1 MAMPSEEQYETMVDA
16 IREGELVPFLGAGAN
31 LCGRPK
37 AAVWKQ
43 GQYLP
48 DASEL
53 SGYLAQSFHF
63 PSTET
68 LDLPRVSQYAALVSG
83 TGPLYQT
90 LHNILDTDYPL
101 TRVHQFLAVLPSIL
115 RQGGYPSPQLI
126 VTTNYDD
133 LLEKAFAIAEEP
145 FDLVI
150 YETEGLNT
158 GKFWHR
164 APGGEPH
171 IIERP
176 NEYKDLS
183 LDGRTVILKIHGT
196 VDRVDSN
203 RDSYVITE
211 DNYIEFLAR
220 TNISELLPITLL
232 AKLRTSHLLFLGYSL
247 RDWNLRVILRHIWGT
262 TKFRWI
268 SWAVQLRSHD
278 LDTMYWNNRD
288 VRILD
293 MPLEEF
299 IEELDKRV
307 RGIAHA
313 GVQL

>member
-1 MAMPSEEQYETMVDA
+1 MAMPSEGQYETMVDA
-16 IREGELVPFLGAGAN
+16 IHEGELVPFLGAGAN

-37 AAVWKQ
+37 ASAWKR

-68 LDLPRVSQYAALVSG
+68 PDLPRVSQYAALVSG

-90 LHNILDTDYPL
+90 LRNILNTDYPL
-101 TRVHQFLAVLPSIL
+101 TRVHQFLAMLPSVL
-115 RQGGYPSPQLI
+115 RQKGYPSLQLI

-133 LLEKAFAIAEEP
+133 LLERAFAIAGES

-150 YETEGLNT
+150 YETEGSNT

-164 APGGEPH
+164 APGGEPR

-183 LDGRTVILKIHGT
+183 LNGRTVILKIHGT

-232 AKLRTSHLLFLGYSL
+232 AKLRTSHILFLGYSL

-268 SWAVQLRSHD
+268 SWAVQLGPHD

-293 MPLEEF
+293 MPLQEF
-299 IEELDKRV
+299 TEELDKRV
-307 RGIAHA
+307 RGAANA
-313 GVQL
+313 GAQL